1 MDFDH
6 RLAISYYKPIAVIN
20 EPHHVYLV
28 QHQETKKITIK
39 KVLDVYNLA
48 VYAELYRNPVAG
60 TPRIINYYEENG
72 QLTVI
77 EEYIS
82 GTSMQ
87 DKINHADLSPN
98 DMLQYM
104 LDLCAIL
111 EQLHLHNPTIIH
123 RDVKPSNV
131 IITSY
136 NRAVLLDFNAAKYH
150 TATKDSDTILLG
162 TQGYAAPEQYGF
174 GQSSP
179 QTDIYSLGIL
189 LKEMAQASHCQNPY
203 IDAIIDKCTQMNP
216 AERYQSIDDLRQAL
230 LTNGGILPYTHAGQG
245 QVSSRDLSGISSNRS
260 NTQIQENSI
269 SPAKHVQYVPPG
281 FRSRTPWKMAVALL
295 TYIFLAWFCLS
306 LKVKNTF
313 GAALWVERVF
323 VLIMMLFIVASI
335 FDYLNVRRLMP
346 LCQHEKKATRMLG
359 VVVLDILVV
368 FGLIVLMAIVQS
380 FCPNS

>member
-1 MDFDH
+1 MDLDQ
-6 RLAISYYKPIAVIN
+6 RLAISYYKPIAAIN

-28 QHQETKKITIK
+28 QHQETKKIAIK

-48 VYAELYRNPVAG
+48 VYAELYRNPIAG
-60 TPRIINYYEENG
+60 TPRIINYYEEAG

-82 GTSMQ
+82 GTSLQ
-87 DKINHADLSPN
+87 DKISHADIAPS

-111 EQLHLHNPTIIH
+111 EQLHQHNPAIIH

-150 TATKDSDTILLG
+150 TAAKDSDTILLG

-179 QTDIYSLGIL
+179 QTDIYSIGIL
-189 LKEMAQASHCQNPY
+189 LKEMAESSHCQNPY
-203 IDAIIDKCTQMNP
+203 IDAVTAKCTQMNP
-216 AERYQSIDDLRQAL
+216 AERYRSIGELRQAL
-230 LTNGGILPYTHAGQG
+230 LANRGVFPYTHAGQACTG
-245 QVSSRDLSGISSNRS
+245 DLSGLPSNRS
-260 NTQIQENSI
+260 NTQTQNDSAT
-269 SPAKHVQYVPPG
+269 PARHMQFAPPG
-281 FRSRTPWKMAVALL
+281 FRSKTPWKMAVALL

-306 LKVKNTF
+306 MKVNNTF

-323 VLIMMLFIVASI
+323 ALIMMLFIVASI
-335 FDYLNVRRLMP
+335 FDYLHVRQLMP
-346 LCQHEKKATRMLG
+346 LCQHEKKALRIFG

-368 FGLIVLMAIVQS
+368 FGLIVVMAIVQS